1 MTTPNDR
8 RNGRR
13 EGERRKIRAHDL
25 FAATR
30 AELLLNGRRALLCL
44 LLNHDTATADDVRAL
59 VEIPAGVNPTCL
71 GAVPGMLA
79 RAGIIRRVGYAPSER
94 PEAHTR
100 PVGVWT
106 LADTLAA
113 IQWLRENPEP
123 AEVCGHAGAA

>member
-1 MTTPNDR
+1 MTTPDDQR
-8 RNGRR
+8 SGRL

-25 FAATR
+25 FTATR
-30 AELLLNGRRALLCL
+30 AELLLSGRRALLCL

-59 VEIPAGVNPTCL
+59 VEIPAGINPTCL

-79 RAGIIRRVGYAPSER
+79 RAGIIRRVGYVASTR

-106 LADTLAA
+106 LADTLGA
-113 IQWLRENPEP
+113 IQWLRDNTEP
-123 AEVCGHAGAA
+123 AEGGGHAGAA